1 MGVIMIKA
9 DNESNRILLELAKK
23 LGAEAVALSDDQA
36 EDMLLGYAMDMEKTG
51 ELMDPAEVMQKLN
64 RK

>member
-1 MGVIMIKA
+1 MGVIVIKA

-23 LGAEAVALSDDQA
+23 LGAEAVALNDDQA

-64 RK
+64 PK

>member
-1 MGVIMIKA
+1 MIKA

-51 ELMDPAEVMQKLN
+51 ELMDPEEVMQKLN